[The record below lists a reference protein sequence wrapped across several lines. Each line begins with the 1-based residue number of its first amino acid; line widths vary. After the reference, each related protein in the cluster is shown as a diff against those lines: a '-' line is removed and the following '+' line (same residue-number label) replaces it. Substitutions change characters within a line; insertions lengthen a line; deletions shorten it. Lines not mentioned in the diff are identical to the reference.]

1 VKINDIYQIAIE
13 KGIQTDP
20 RSREHIEKLLERKRQ
35 RFEKLSPNEKEE
47 FDQESL
53 VNPYADT
60 RVLHIAEDKEVKKV
74 LVGIDTETPELLL
87 AKEIGDID
95 VVIAHHPSG
104 RAFADMHEVMEV
116 QADIL
121 NSYGV
126 PITVADGIMR
136 ERIGEV
142 FRGINPKN
150 NWRAIDAA
158 KLLGMNLIALHTVAD
173 NATAKFLRDI
183 IDTSNP
189 ERVEDVMTL
198 LRGVEE
204 YREAAKMGV
213 GPKIFAGKSENRC
226 GKVFVGMT
234 GGTEGTPKMYEKLA
248 QAGIGTIVDMHVSED
263 HKKEAEAA
271 NLNVIVTGH
280 ISSDSIGMNVIL
292 DELEKEGIEIVP
304 CSGFIRV
311 SRMGK

>member
-1 VKINDIYQIAIE
+1 MKISDIYNIAIE

-20 RSREHIEKLLERKRQ
+20 RSREHIEKLLARKREK
-35 RFEKLSPNEKEE
+35 FEKMAPHEKEE

-53 VNPYADT
+53 TNPYADT
-60 RVLHIAEDKEVKKV
+60 RVLHIAEDKEIKKV
-74 LVGIDTETPELLL
+74 LVGIDAEVPELLL
-87 AKEIGDID
+87 AKEMGDID
-95 VVIAHHPSG
+95 LIISHHPSG
-104 RAFADMHEVMEV
+104 RALADMHEVMDV
-116 QADIL
+116 HADIL

-126 PITVADGIMR
+126 PINIAEGLMR

-142 FRGINPKN
+142 FRGINPRN
-150 NWRAIDAA
+150 NWRTIDAA
-158 KLLGMNLIALHTVAD
+158 KLLGMNLMALHTVAD

-183 IDTSNP
+183 IDTSSP
-189 ERVEDVMTL
+189 ELVEDVMAL
-198 LRGVEE
+198 LRGVKE
-204 YREAAKMGV
+204 YQEAIKMGV
-213 GPKIFAGKSENRC
+213 GPKTFAGKLENRC

-234 GGTEGTPKMYEKLA
+234 GGTEGTPKIYEKLA

-292 DELEKEGIEIVP
+292 DEFEKKGIEIIS
-304 CSGFIRV
+304 CSGLIRV
-311 SRMGK
+311 SRNNA